1 MDKIRIMTDSASD
14 IPYADEQKYN
24 ISVSRFPI
32 TLGDKTYTSR
42 VDFDNEQFYELMAQ
56 YDEIPKTSQITPF
69 QFQEIYLQQAKA
81 GVTDLILVLINSKG
95 SSTYENSVQA
105 IDLFYAV
112 PVHAGRRK
120 IRQESQTAG

>member
-1 MDKIRIMTDSASD
+1 M
-14 IPYADEQKYN
+14 
-24 ISVSRFPI
+24 SRNTIFRSFRFLLLWA
-32 TLGDKTYTSR
+32 TKTYTSR

-56 YDEIPKTSQITPF
+56 YDEIPKTSQITPV

-112 PVHAGRRK
+112 PAHAGRRK

>member
-1 MDKIRIMTDSASD
+1 M
-14 IPYADEQKYN
+14 
-24 ISVSRFPI
+24 
-32 TLGDKTYTSR
+32 
-42 VDFDNEQFYELMAQ
+42 DFDNEQFYELMAQ
-56 YDEIPKTSQITPF
+56 YDEIPKTSQITPV

-112 PVHAGRRK
+112 PAHAGRRK